1 MKVEFTI
8 PSSPVTK
15 ARPRFNTRTG
25 RAFTDD
31 KTRIFEN
38 IVSLAYGSRH
48 YFDDNYIRV
57 RIKFKFEI
65 PKGYCYDGATIPRF
79 FWRIIGSNTDNKF
92 LIAALIHDVLC
103 ENHHYIDNDRYF
115 STQVFNALLE
125 VSEVFPLKRF
135 FMKHSVDIFQR
146 FCEWR

>member
-1 MKVEFTI
+1 MRVDFTI

-48 YFDDNYIRV
+48 YFDDSYITV
-57 RIKFKFEI
+57 KIKFKFEI
-65 PKGYCYDGATIPRF
+65 PKSYSKKKRLEAIEGKIRPTKAD
-79 FWRIIGSNTDNKF
+79 
-92 LIAALIHDVLC
+92 
-103 ENHHYIDNDRYF
+103 IDNYIKAVLDGLNKKAWKDDRYIVGILAEKEY
-115 STQVFNALLE
+115 SEESCIE
-125 VSEVFPLKRF
+125 VSIETV
-135 FMKHSVDIFQR
+135 
-146 FCEWR
+146 